1 MTKIENPHPAK
12 PAVAP
17 QTPARGHW
25 VGWVV
30 LALITVLGTAVVWR
44 LTGRSAGYRRQ
55 MPPVSVATVA
65 ATKGDL
71 HVFLSG
77 LGSVTPLNTV
87 TVRSRAVGEL
97 LKIHFTEGQL
107 VQAGDLLAEI
117 DPRAYQAALDQ
128 AEGQLARDQAQL
140 DEARIDLARYQNAEA
155 AVTQQQVDTAKAS
168 VAELTGAVRADQGA
182 VDNDRL
188 QLGYCQITAPI
199 SGRAGLKL
207 VDQGNLI
214 QASDTTGIVVLTQE
228 QPISVVFSL
237 PEDNLPQLRAALAA
251 GRTLPVQ
258 VYDRAQRSVLAS
270 GTLAAIDNQIDL
282 ATGTVRL
289 RALFPNDDHAL
300 YPNQFV
306 NARLLID
313 LQQGATLVPNT
324 AIQPGAQTNS
334 VFVVKSDDKGNAT
347 VERRSVKL
355 GLSEGERT
363 AIVDGVAPG
372 EIVAADGL
380 DKLQDG
386 SKVIPHAAGA
396 DGTPA
401 AAAAAGSAAKDKAW
415 KDRASKDGG
424 TGWPRRDQGTKS
436 NP

>member
-1 MTKIENPHPAK
+1 
-12 PAVAP
+12 
-17 QTPARGHW
+17 
-25 VGWVV
+25 
-30 LALITVLGTAVVWR
+30 
-44 LTGRSAGYRRQ
+44 

-65 ATKGDL
+65 AAKGDL
-71 HVFLSG
+71 HVFLTG

-87 TVRSRAVGEL
+87 TVRSRVAGEL
-97 LKIHFTEGQL
+97 VKIDFTEGQL
-107 VQAGDLLAEI
+107 VKAGDLLAEI
-117 DPRAYQAALDQ
+117 DPRPYQAALEQ

-140 DEARIDLARYQNAEA
+140 DDARLDLARYQNAEA
-155 AVTQQQVDTAKAS
+155 AVTQQQIDTAKAT
-168 VAELTGAVRADQGA
+168 VAGLTGTVRADQGM

-188 QLGYCQITAPI
+188 QLSFCQITAPL

-214 QASDTTGIVVLTQE
+214 QTTDTTGIVVLTQE
-228 QPISVVFSL
+228 QPMSVVFSL
-237 PEDNLPQLRAALAA
+237 PEDNLPQLHAALAT

-258 VYDRAQRSVLAS
+258 AYDRAQRSVVAS
-270 GTLAAIDNQIDL
+270 GSLAAIDNQIDP

-334 VFVVKSDDKGNAT
+334 VFVVKAAGPGNAT
-347 VERRSVKL
+347 VERRTVKV
-355 GLSEGERT
+355 GLTEGEMT
-363 AIVDGVAPG
+363 AIVDGLAPG

-386 SKVIPHAAGA
+386 SKVIPHAAGS
-396 DGTPA
+396 DSA
-401 AAAAAGSAAKDKAW
+401 AAAAVPADAPKGKSW
-415 KDRASKDGG
+415 KDRAAKDGG
-424 TGWPRRDQGTKS
+424 AGWTRRDQGTKS